1 MAHLRVDWNWL
12 WAGATRRH
20 GGRSRAGWRLVALLA
35 VLALVLVACPADD
48 PDDDVAIDEPDD
60 VPADLEPS
68 DETFR
73 VAVGVDLDTLDPA
86 GITTTTVDNMI
97 AYTVETLTVI
107 DEEGE
112 TQPNLA
118 TDWDISEDGLT
129 YTIQLQE
136 GVQFHDGTPFDADA
150 VVFTFERLLDEEV
163 QVPIRAPFEP
173 IESITAVD
181 DHTVEFQL
189 SEPFPP
195 LISALSFGVSAIIS
209 PESVE
214 EHGNTYTE
222 YVHPIGTGPYTF
234 ADYAEG
240 ERFRV
245 ERFDDY
251 WGELPYYGEVVFSIV
266 PESATRV
273 SAVRAGDVDMI
284 ILPPVSDIPA
294 LEDDPDVE
302 VLMAPGNRT
311 IFIAINNLLVDDPLV
326 RQAFNYAVDKEA
338 IIDSVL
344 FGAAEIV
351 DAPMDESLWG
361 YCPGGD
367 PYPYDPDRAREL
379 LEEAGATDLSVDMI
393 APTGRYIQDSEV
405 AEAIAGFLTDV
416 GVDVSGPDT
425 MDWPSYVETITT
437 PVDETDIELHLLGW
451 APSYMDSFQHMLIF
465 QSDQHPPAGLAT
477 AGYDNPEMDEI
488 LAQAATEPDEDARQD
503 LYCQASELAWEDAP
517 WIYLYSQS
525 FPIVYRSDI
534 TNVSFRPNESFY
546 AVYAHPADQ

>member
-1 MAHLRVDWNWL
+1 MQVNTNMLRRGGKRGV
-12 WAGATRRH
+12 GRRV
-20 GGRSRAGWRLVALLA
+20 GWRLITLLA
-35 VLALVLVACPADD
+35 ILGLVLVACPADD
-48 PDDDVAIDEPDD
+48 AADDDDVAIDDPDD
-60 VPADLEPS
+60 APDDLEPS

-73 VAVGVDLDTLDPA
+73 IAVGVDLDTLDPA

-112 TQPNLA
+112 THPHLA
-118 TDWDISEDGLT
+118 TDWEISDDGLT
-129 YTIQLQE
+129 YTIDLQE
-136 GVQFHDGTPFDADA
+136 GVEFHDGSPFNAEA

-173 IESITAVD
+173 IESITALD
-181 DHTVEFQL
+181 EHTVEFQL

-209 PESVE
+209 PDSVE
-214 EHGNTYTE
+214 EHGNSYTD
-222 YVHPIGTGPYTF
+222 YVHPVGTGPYTF
-234 ADYAEG
+234 GEYAEG
-240 ERFRV
+240 DRLRV
-245 ERFDDY
+245 ERFDGY
-251 WGELPYYGEVVFSIV
+251 WGELPYYGEVEFQIV

-284 ILPPVSDIPA
+284 ILPPVSEIPA

-311 IFIAINNLLVDDPLV
+311 IFIAINNVLVDDPQV

-338 IIDSVL
+338 IIENVL
-344 FGAAEIV
+344 FGAADIV

-367 PYPYDPDRAREL
+367 PYEYDPDRARDM
-379 LEEAGATDLSVDMI
+379 LEEAGATDLEVNMI
-393 APTGRYIQDSEV
+393 APTGRYIQDFEV
-405 AEAIAGFLTDV
+405 AEAVAGYLSDV
-416 GVDVSGPDT
+416 GVTVNGPET
-425 MDWPSYVETITT
+425 ADWPSYVGMITQ
-437 PVDETDIELHLLGW
+437 PVDETDNHLHLLGW
-451 APSYMDSFQHMLIF
+451 APSYMDSFQHMVIF
-465 QSDQHPPAGLAT
+465 RSDQHPPDGLAT
-477 AGYDNPEMDEI
+477 AGYDNPDMDEI
-488 LAQAATEPDEDARQD
+488 LTQAASEPDEDARQE

-525 FPIVYRSDI
+525 FPIVYRSDVAGV
-534 TNVSFRPNESFY
+534 TYRPNESFY